1 MPTRPPSPFVSY
13 DAVLFDHDGVLLT
26 LTGQPLHLRGA
37 RAAFERVGVTDPA
50 PADVEAL
57 SIGVTAPLLEETC
70 ERYGV
75 DPEAFWAAR
84 DEVTSRLQREA
95 MDRGEKRPYDDIDAL
110 SGLSGPFGVVSSNQ
124 LATVEHA
131 IDRFD
136 LPAFRTVQARE
147 PTVES
152 LRRKKPEPYYLE
164 RALAELGT
172 DTALFVG
179 DSESDIEAARR
190 AGIKAAFVR
199 REHNAARTLSTT
211 PDYEIDGLDGLA
223 ALVGG

>member
-1 MPTRPPSPFVSY
+1 VNY
-13 DAVLFDHDGVLLT
+13 DAVLFDHDGVLVT

-37 RAAFERVGVTDPA
+37 RAAFERVGVTEPA

-57 SIGVTAPLLEETC
+57 SIGVSAPLLVETC

-75 DPEAFWAAR
+75 DPGSFWAAR

-95 MDRGEKRPYDDIDAL
+95 MDRGEKRPYDDVDAL
-110 SGLSGPFGVVSSNQ
+110 AGLSGPLGVVSSNQ
-124 LATVEHA
+124 LATVEYA

-136 LPAFRTVQARE
+136 LPAFGTVRARE

-152 LRRKKPEPYYLE
+152 LRRKKPQPYYLQ
-164 RALAELGT
+164 RALSDLGA
-172 DTALFVG
+172 DNALFVG
-179 DSESDIEAARR
+179 DSESDVEAAER
-190 AGIKAAFVR
+190 AGVDAVFIR
-199 REHNAARTLSTT
+199 REHNAGTALSTA

-223 ALVGG
+223 ELTGR

>member
-1 MPTRPPSPFVSY
+1 
-13 DAVLFDHDGVLLT
+13 VLFDHDGVLVT
-26 LTGQPLHLRGA
+26 LTGQEIHLRGA
-37 RAAFERVGVTDPA
+37 RHAFEAVGVEEPD

-75 DPEAFWAAR
+75 EPGAFWAAR
-84 DEVTSRLQREA
+84 DEHTSALQREA
-95 MDRGEKRPYDDIDAL
+95 MRAGEKRPYDDVSAL
-110 SGLSGPFGVVSSNQ
+110 AGLSPPMGVVSSNQ
-124 LATVEHA
+124 LATVEFA

-136 LPAFRTVQARE
+136 LPAFGTVQARE

-164 RALAELGT
+164 RALAALEA

-179 DSESDIEAARR
+179 DSESDVAAARR
-190 AGIKAAFVR
+190 AGVESAFVR
-199 REHNAARTLSTT
+199 REHVAEATLSTA
-211 PDYEIDGLDGLA
+211 PDHEIRGLA
-223 ALVGG
+223 ELRELLER